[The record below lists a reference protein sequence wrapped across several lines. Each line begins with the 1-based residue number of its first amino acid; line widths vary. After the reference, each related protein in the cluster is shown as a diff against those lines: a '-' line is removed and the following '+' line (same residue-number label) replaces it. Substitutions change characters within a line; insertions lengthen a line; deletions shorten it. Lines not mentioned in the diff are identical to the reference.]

1 MAHPLKTTSLQ
12 ASPLK
17 FPTLSGYQSVQPS
30 LDDYRNKLN
39 STMAGYFVGPMHVA
53 QFLEEFLPRALPPVP
68 TLPKDHFNAMPQVRL
83 ESDMYQPFI
92 DLVQKHKLIPKY
104 KIINTSNHPDQDMGD
119 GWKLKPDPTMYCEDL
134 DTTEKVTQF
143 GELELHLEFKVSDS
157 ADPFQDPKAGDDR
170 TRWSFEA
177 RTMDGKKTRAQLAHY
192 ASEWCARQHRRFAFT
207 IFIADSFLRFI
218 RWDRA
223 GAIVSERFDFHVD
236 CKPLIDFLWRFSHLD
251 DAGRGRDPTVR
262 PGTPLEIKHARE
274 QLWEWRPKAE
284 RPVVVFKVQ
293 DVDNKPREFIAWG
306 SMAYPESLI
315 GRCTRAYPV
324 FEIETARL
332 YFLKDTWR
340 AHDLGQEAKVLLD
353 LDSAGVQHV
362 PKFVCGGDLSSDA
375 TMTDLFV
382 PVEDFCDVHGN
393 VDECDDEDASN
404 RDSTDSESKS
414 EAETPPPLPPRRDGS
429 WRCGSNWNHI
439 TRRRIHHRFVVAF
452 IGQPLSRVT
461 SSQQLMQ
468 VVSDAFTAHRQAY
481 EMCQYI
487 HRDISARN
495 ILIDEQGRGVLND
508 WDLAK
513 KESELKR
520 RRRHEKTG
528 TWEFM
533 SCLLLLNHHSIHTIQ
548 DDMESFVHIML
559 YHGLRYFPHTQTAI
573 AIDLIRNV
581 FDHQMVND
589 DDGMRLGGTNKRAMF
604 KDEAYLG
611 DNFCFRSVP
620 LQRWLVKARKAVL
633 QWLRCVNPAK
643 DDGDSSDEGDLAPR
657 TAPLRSRCKLYT
669 HEGMDKI
676 FRNALS
682 LNTWPQ
688 EETPVDVFQMARRS
702 STKHILDS
710 DFLDED
716 GSTGSSRKRSRTS
729 NLSVREPQTSSHTMD
744 TRYRTRRSNARS
756 LRI

>member
-1 MAHPLKTTSLQ
+1 MA
-12 ASPLK
+12 
-17 FPTLSGYQSVQPS
+17 
-30 LDDYRNKLN
+30 D
-39 STMAGYFVGPMHVA
+39 YFVGPMDVA
-53 QFLEEFLPRALPPVP
+53 QFLDEFLPCALPPIP
-68 TLPKDHFNAMPQVRL
+68 ALPKDHFSAMPQVLL

-92 DLVQKHKLIPKY
+92 DLVQKRKLIPKY

-134 DTTEKVTQF
+134 DTTEKVTKF
-143 GELELHLEFKVSDS
+143 GELELHFKFKVSES
-157 ADPFQDPKAGDDR
+157 ADPFTDPKAGDDS
-170 TRWSFEA
+170 TKWSFEA
-177 RTMDGKKTRAQLAHY
+177 RTKDGRKSRAQLAYY
-192 ASEWCARQHRRFAFT
+192 ASEWCARQHRRFAFS
-207 IFIADSFLRFI
+207 IFIADRFMRFI

-223 GAIVSERFDFHVD
+223 GAIVSERFDFHDD
-236 CKPLIDFLWRFSHLD
+236 CQPLIDFLWRFTHVD

-262 PGTPLEIKHARE
+262 PATPLEVKHARE
-274 QLWEWRPKAE
+274 QLWKWRPEAE
-284 RPVVVFKVQ
+284 RPVVVFKIPG
-293 DVDNKPREFIAWG
+293 VDNKPREFIAWG
-306 SMAYPESLI
+306 SMAYSESLV
-315 GRCTRAYPV
+315 GRCTQAHPV

-340 AHDLGQEAKVLLD
+340 AHDLGQEAKILHD

-382 PVEDFCDVHGN
+382 PVEDFCDVYDK

-404 RDSTDSESKS
+404 RDSTGSGSVSSEV
-414 EAETPPPLPPRRDGS
+414 ETPPPLPPRRDGS

-439 TRRRIHHRFVVAF
+439 TRRIHHRFVVAF

-481 EMCQYI
+481 EMCHYI

-520 RRRHEKTG
+520 RRRHEETG

-559 YHGLRYFPHTQTAI
+559 YHGLRYLPHSRPITAI
-573 AIDLIRNV
+573 SLIKRIFN
-581 FDHQMVND
+581 DETVND
-589 DDGMRLGGTNKRAMF
+589 DGTRSGGVNKRAMF

-611 DNFCFRSVP
+611 DDFCFRSVP

-633 QWLRCVNPAK
+633 QWLRCVNPRK

-669 HEGMDKI
+669 HEGMDNI

-682 LNTWPQ
+682 LNTWLQ
-688 EETPVDVFQMARRS
+688 EETPVDVFLVHRTS
-702 STKHILDS
+702 EKHTLDS
-710 DFLDED
+710 DYMDED
-716 GSTGSSRKRSRTS
+716 ESMGNSRKRIRT
-729 NLSVREPQTSSHTMD
+729 
-744 TRYRTRRSNARS
+744 
-756 LRI
+756 